1 MGRLSDLADIHLGL
15 PTDETIGTST
25 PMPNILAE
33 FKKAA
38 SKRRI
43 GYKGRGM
50 CNLCFLRHTV
60 NGENWCLH
68 YNKRCNGVSGVCK
81 GTK

>member
-1 MGRLSDLADIHLGL
+1 MGRLADLMDIHLGL
-15 PTDETIGTST
+15 PTDETIGTGT

-33 FKKAA
+33 FKNSISQRKT
-38 SKRRI
+38 

-50 CNLCFLRHTV
+50 CSLCFLRHTV

-68 YNKRCNGVSGVCK
+68 YHKRCNGVSGVCK